1 MKTLCPTGSLFS
13 PSMGD
18 EAEAVAIDGELAKVN
33 ACLTR
38 LVRIVHP
45 KWKFGQK
52 SLENKKPEEV
62 VTQKTIFEVVV
73 GVKDAVMAITNL
85 LEKTKG
91 KKCPRI
97 AGLEAKV
104 KDLES
109 DLDSQAQKQKRGSL
123 IVTQAPGSTHI
134 QSAEELEKAGTTV
147 AKHACDLIKL
157 KTGVE
162 VEEGDLRVAH
172 HLPNGNIKVK
182 FRDLKMTSKFHS
194 VVYKIKKP
202 LPDEKKI
209 KLYLNFEFTR
219 QRNSLLYEVRRLRRE
234 GKIVNYLTDHDG
246 SISVQQGEDRKERV
260 KLTRMSG
267 RGGGKEVRGKQPMR
281 TFTIPELLKR
291 FDPDYVDE
299 EEGELEL
306 VEEENRTRNRDSSAL
321 DT

>member
-1 MKTLCPTGSLFS
+1 
-13 PSMGD
+13 MGD
-18 EAEAVAIDGELAKVN
+18 EAEAVAMDGELAKVN

-182 FRDLKMTSKFHS
+182 FRDLKVTSKFHS
-194 VVYKIKKP
+194 VVTKIKKP

-219 QRNSLLYEVRRLRRE
+219 QRSSLLYEVRRLRRE
-234 GKIVNYLTDHDG
+234 GKIVYYLTDQDG
-246 SISVQQGEDRKERV
+246 SISVQQSDGGERV

-267 RGGGKEVRGKQPMR
+267 RGGGKEVRGKQPIR
-281 TFTIPELLKR
+281 TFTVPELLKR
-291 FDPDYVDE
+291 FDPDYEDKE

-306 VEEENRTRNRDSSAL
+306 AEEENVARNRVSSTF

>member
-1 MKTLCPTGSLFS
+1 
-13 PSMGD
+13 MGD
-18 EAEAVAIDGELAKVN
+18 EAEAVAMDGELAKVRE
-33 ACLTR
+33 CLTR

-52 SLENKKPEEV
+52 SLENKKPDEV
-62 VTQKTIFEVVV
+62 VTQQTIFDVVV
-73 GVKDAVMAITNL
+73 GVKDAVTAISSL

-91 KKCPRI
+91 KKCPRV

-123 IVTQAPGSTHI
+123 IVTQTPGSTFI
-134 QSAEELEKAGTTV
+134 QSDEELEKAGVTV

-182 FRDLKMTSKFHS
+182 FRDLKMSSKFHS

-209 KLYLNFEFTR
+209 KLYLNFDFTR
-219 QRNSLLYEVRRLRRE
+219 QRSSLLFEARRLRRE

-246 SISVQQGEDRKERV
+246 SISVQQSDDRKDRV

-267 RGGGKEVRGKQPMR
+267 KGGGKEVRGKQPVR
-281 TFTIPELLKR
+281 TFTVPEFLKR
-291 FDPDYVDE
+291 FDSDYEDKAE
-299 EEGELEL
+299 EEVLDLAGEDGES
-306 VEEENRTRNRDSSAL
+306 RKRAASTAK
-321 DT
+321 T

>member
-1 MKTLCPTGSLFS
+1 
-13 PSMGD
+13 MGD
-18 EAEAVAIDGELAKVN
+18 EAEAVALDGELAKVRE
-33 ACLTR
+33 CLTR

-52 SLENKKPEEV
+52 SLENKKPDEV
-62 VTQKTIFEVVV
+62 VTQETIFDVVV
-73 GVKDAVMAITNL
+73 GVKDAVTAITNL

-123 IVTQAPGSTHI
+123 IVTQTPGSTFI
-134 QSAEELEKAGTTV
+134 QSDEELEKAGVTV

-209 KLYLNFEFTR
+209 KLYLNFEFTK
-219 QRNSLLYEVRRLRRE
+219 QRNSLLYEVRRLKRE
-234 GKIVNYLTDHDG
+234 GKIVNYLTDYDG
-246 SISVQQGEDRKERV
+246 SISVQQSDDRKDRV
-260 KLTRMSG
+260 KLTRMGG

-281 TFTIPELLKR
+281 TFSVPELLKR
-291 FDPDYVDE
+291 FDSEYVDKEDE
-299 EEGELEL
+299 EELDL
-306 VEEENRTRNRDSSAL
+306 AEEENRAKNKVPSRAKIRVPSTL